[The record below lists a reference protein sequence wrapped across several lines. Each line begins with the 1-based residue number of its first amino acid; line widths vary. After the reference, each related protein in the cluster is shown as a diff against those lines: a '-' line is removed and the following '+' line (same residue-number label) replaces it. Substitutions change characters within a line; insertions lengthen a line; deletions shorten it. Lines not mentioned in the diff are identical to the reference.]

1 MPRKKSNSQ
10 QAADQFVKE
19 VVRAGA
25 TLAAKVIIRLIFRM

>member
-10 QAADQFVKE
+10 QAAAQFVKE